1 MSSPGWSQILK
12 SVLASAFG
20 VQSAKNRQQDFEN
33 SASVLPYLIVGILFV
48 TIFVVGLV
56 FLVNWL
62 VK

>member
-1 MSSPGWSQILK
+1 MSSPSWTQILK

-33 SASVLPYLIVGILFV
+33 SASVLPYLVVGVFFVALFV
-48 TIFVVGLV
+48 FGLV